1 MSDTPRSR
9 EAWDE
14 AHDEGGCH
22 TGSLLETMMQLERE
36 LNAVTTRLRQLANAA
51 SILWEEHKD
60 FSLGV
65 HGEEGCD
72 CQGSDSEGH
81 ALMEEL
87 VEDTLKR
94 FRP

>member
-1 MSDTPRSR
+1 MNDTPRTDD
-9 EAWDE
+9 AQW
-14 AHDEGGCH
+14 G
-22 TGSLLETMMQLERE
+22 TGKVTTDFTKTLERE
-36 LNAVTTRLRQLANAA
+36 LNFANTRLRQLANAA
-51 SILWEEHKD
+51 SILWEEHKE

-72 CQGSDSEGH
+72 LRGSDSEGH

-94 FRP
+94 FLP